1 LRVGLSEWLLPQL
14 AAQTREKK
22 APLSFGLID
31 GAHNWP
37 TAFVDFCYINCY
49 INFML
54 CQGGYLM
61 IDDVQPHSVE
71 ELARL
76 LVEEPDFEPALDL
89 GKSLILD
96 NGCAAAR

>member
-1 LRVGLSEWLLPQL
+1 VGLCENGADLS
-14 AAQTREKK
+14 RELINSRRRPRKK
-22 APLSFGLID
+22 APLSFWLID

-37 TAFVDFCYINCY
+37 TAFVGFCYINCY

-61 IDDVQPHSVE
+61 IDDVQLHSAE

-76 LVEEPDFEPALDL
+76 LVEEHWTSEITNIRQRLR
-89 GKSLILD
+89 GSS
-96 NGCAAAR
+96 

>member
-1 LRVGLSEWLLPQL
+1 
-14 AAQTREKK
+14 
-22 APLSFGLID
+22 
-31 GAHNWP
+31 
-37 TAFVDFCYINCY
+37 
-49 INFML
+49 ML